1 MSRRAAG
8 FLKEWLAANIE
19 PGRYRSDVEHNG
31 LVFAAGCEQDAYNYG
46 ILKPE
51 LEEVVGDLEDFI
63 SKAVDGLVTADA
75 IRLEDYPMPYG
86 NQHR

>member
-31 LVFAAGCEQDAYNYG
+31 LVFAATCERDAYNHG
-46 ILKPE
+46 ILKNE
-51 LEEVVGDLEDFI
+51 LEEVVGNLDDFV

-75 IRLEDYPMPYG
+75 IQLEDHPEPDG
-86 NQHR
+86 NKP